1 MERKI
6 SSSFTEF
13 YKVYSILSILL
24 IAGFL
29 ASGFFEI
36 VDFASLIFVL
46 LIFVLSL
53 FFVIDFWRM
62 KEVEITD
69 AGLIV
74 TDRFFFTQKSI
85 FVHFEKIENANN
97 KLWWLGNKRRTT
109 IKFTENTE
117 FGNKI
122 CFIAKGFTRMA
133 QVEIIEELNRTII
146 RNKTADRIN
155 AAFHQLDN

>member
-13 YKVYSILSILL
+13 YKVYSILCIVLFVGIFGFTYFDFFDFPFSLFILL
-24 IAGFL
+24 AFGVNLFL
-29 ASGFFEI
+29 AF
-36 VDFASLIFVL
+36 DFR
-46 LIFVLSL
+46 
-53 FFVIDFWRM
+53 RM
-62 KEVEITD
+62 KEVEITE
-69 AGLIV
+69 AGLII

-85 FVHFEKIENANN
+85 FVPFEQIENANN
-97 KLWWLGNKRRTT
+97 KLWWLGNKKRIS

-117 FGNKI
+117 FGNEI

-146 RNKTADRIN
+146 RNKTADRIKS
-155 AAFHQLDN
+155 AFQQLEN